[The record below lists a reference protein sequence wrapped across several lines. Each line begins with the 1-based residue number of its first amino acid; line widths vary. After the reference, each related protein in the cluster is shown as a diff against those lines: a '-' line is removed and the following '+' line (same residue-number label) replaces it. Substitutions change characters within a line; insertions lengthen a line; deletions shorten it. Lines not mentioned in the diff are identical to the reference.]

1 MPASKLSDLL
11 IPRIQTERL
20 VVTLLR
26 PSFAE
31 LMVRFR
37 QENRGHLGPW
47 EPLRTPQFY
56 TASFWQAQLQANLI
70 DFSRD
75 ESCSFVMMNPAENQI
90 LGVIN
95 FTQITRGTMQSCQ
108 LGYALGGA
116 FEGQGYMQE
125 GVSAAIQHV
134 FTDLKLHR
142 IMANYIPHNGR
153 SARLLARLGFEV
165 EGRARSFLKIN
176 GQWADHILT
185 ALINPDSNL

>member
-70 DFSRD
+70 DF
-75 ESCSFVMMNPAENQI
+75 
-90 LGVIN
+90 
-95 FTQITRGTMQSCQ
+95 
-108 LGYALGGA
+108 
-116 FEGQGYMQE
+116 
-125 GVSAAIQHV
+125 
-134 FTDLKLHR
+134 
-142 IMANYIPHNGR
+142 
-153 SARLLARLGFEV
+153 
-165 EGRARSFLKIN
+165 
-176 GQWADHILT
+176 
-185 ALINPDSNL
+185 